1 MTTATTS
8 MRRPSMRRASM
19 RNRWSRMTRRRRIM
33 THRMSLWLTA
43 HLRMIRRCAVN
54 LCMIHRCWMIHR
66 CVVAGCSM
74 THARGTRAMPRIRRR
89 CVTGICRS
97 HMPSIRRR
105 RMSGVCRP
113 CMPRIAS
120 GRMSCAR
127 GSAPRGM
134 IRRSPRHRRIRRPA
148 AIHFRQLI
156 PVMRRRLLMLHLR
169 RSSAYMPLM
178 HRRLLLR
185 IWPRLHPGPAVKART
200 ACCCISNDGPVH
212 ISIMDNR
219 RVHAGNSRI
228 IAEMPA
234 IPLPAPIT
242 YPTITKTI
250 IDPAIKPYV
259 RPPIPGM
266 PAVYASG
273 KTPITRGPQ
282 KTNRGRR
289 IPVTRHPIVT
299 GITIGPITRYPN
311 ISVYR
316 TGRLLIYGNGRRG
329 YVHRKAHAYL
339 RLNPGGRNP
348 G

>member
-1 MTTATTS
+1 
-8 MRRPSMRRASM
+8 
-19 RNRWSRMTRRRRIM
+19 M
-33 THRMSLWLTA
+33 THRMHLRLTA
-43 HLRMIRRCAVN
+43 HLRMSRRCAVH
-54 LCMIHRCWMIHR
+54 LCMIHRWIMIRR
-66 CVVAGCSM
+66 CVMARRSM
-74 THARGTRAMPRIRRR
+74 AHARGSRMPRIRRR
-89 CVTGICRS
+89 RV
-97 HMPSIRRR
+97 
-105 RMSGVCRP
+105 SGVCRP
-113 CMPRIAS
+113 CMPRNAS

-127 GSAPRGM
+127 GSTPRGM
-134 IRRSPRHRRIRRPA
+134 IRRSPRHRRIGRSA
-148 AIHFRQLI
+148 TIHAGQLI
-156 PVMRRRLLMLHLR
+156 SVMRRRLLMLHLR
-169 RSSAYMPLM
+169 RRAAHMPLM

-185 IWPRLHPGPAVKART
+185 IWPRLHPGPAVKARPARSKMT
-200 ACCCISNDGPVH
+200 RDSPVH
-212 ISIMDNR
+212 
-219 RVHAGNSRI
+219 
-228 IAEMPA
+228 ETPA
-234 IPLPAPIT
+234 TPLPAPIT

-266 PAVYASG
+266 PAIYASC

-282 KTNRGRR
+282 KSHRGRR